1 MIDRLVDKLIDG
13 SVSKYK
19 KFDLIDFRR
28 KMLVNI
34 LLIGGINSFS
44 YSRKIKKFIV
54 KEQNKN
60 RSKSHY

>member
-44 YSRKIKKFIV
+44 YSRKI
-54 KEQNKN
+54 
-60 RSKSHY
+60 